1 MADNKKLVDLTGLSK
16 LAEKLNEKSNEKMT
30 NLETTLS
37 TSILDVR
44 KMLGGKSLVYLT
56 CAEYNLLSDDEKNDE
71 TKVYNLIDAED
82 TSHDH
87 DNLEFLNNLGPRNI
101 IIGSKTNI
109 FDGTSDITFT
119 LEDIGAAEADHN
131 HDNSYYTKDNIDSM
145 LSDLGDD
152 MGENYQSIEAAL
164 AQKAPLTHE
173 HNDLYYTE
181 SEVNA
186 LLEDKS
192 DSDHT
197 HDDLYCS
204 ETEIDNKLK
213 GKADSDHAHNDIYYT
228 ETEIDSKLNDKANKT
243 HNHDEMYYTESEIDS
258 KIGDINTSLANKSNT
273 GHTHTE
279 YASKSEFDNNLES
292 IGESIE
298 SIESEIAT
306 VKGSLAGKSDNGHEH
321 GDLYY
326 TESEVN
332 ALLNGKSDTDH
343 GHTEYYSKSEI
354 DSTVSTLNSD
364 ISGKSDSGHDHN
376 DKYYTETEIDNKI
389 NTINTTITTKEAA
402 LQTSIATNKTS
413 AVTEARSY
421 TDTAISNLVNSAP
434 ESLNTLKE
442 LADAIELHKDD
453 YEAYVETVNAAIL
466 KAKTDAIAEA
476 AAKDTALHTTISAE
490 IDADVLTEKQR
501 AMQAEAALEGH
512 ISEKAEV
519 NHAHDDK
526 YYTEAE
532 INAKVSALQKEIDDD
547 VEVEKVRAM
556 DAESKLEAKISAKAD
571 ANHGSHIP
579 TPEATADN
587 TRFLRNDNTWQKVT
601 PANIGAAPTSHGTHI
616 PAAQAADVATFL
628 RNDNTWQKVTPDNI
642 GAATASHSHDD
653 KYYTETEINNKL
665 SDINETISSNYATL
679 NSAIEGKAPSSH
691 GNHIPDA
698 QTVNNATFLRNDNT
712 WAKVTPENIGA
723 ATSGHEHNTLY
734 YTQTQMNAFL
744 EGKAAADH
752 VHKDIYTKTEVDTK
766 VDGVSESLNEKEA
779 ALQSQITS
787 ILNDPVFSNLT
798 FNGYSIWIG
807 TSEELQSVVRQ
818 PDTLYFEIG
827 DDEADDDEVVQN
839 RPVNSILTL
848 TKNLNQTATITD
860 GVQIKFPEVNS
871 FTEIHLYF
879 DAQGD
884 VRIILPDNC
893 KWRLDSNIEAGKMY
907 ELIAKYIPGPNRWI
921 VNILAYS

>member
-1 MADNKKLVDLTGLSK
+1 MADNKKLIDLTGLSR
-16 LAEKLNEKSNEKMT
+16 LAEKLNEKSNEKMS

-37 TSILDVR
+37 TSIADVR
-44 KMLGGKSLVYLT
+44 EMLGGKSLVYLT
-56 CAEYNLLSDDEKNDE
+56 CAEYNLLSDEEKNDE

-87 DNLEFLNNLGPRNI
+87 NNLEFLENLGPRNI

-109 FDGTSDITFT
+109 FDGTSDVTFT
-119 LEDIGAAEADHN
+119 LKDIGAAEADHN
-131 HDNSYYTKDNIDSM
+131 HDNLYYTKNNIDSM
-145 LSDLGDD
+145 LSDLEDGV
-152 MGENYQSIEAAL
+152 GENYQDIEAKL
-164 AQKAPLTHE
+164 AQKAPLTHD

-181 SEVNA
+181 SEVNT
-186 LLEDKS
+186 LLADKS
-192 DSDHT
+192 DSDHA
-197 HDDLYCS
+197 HDDLYYT
-204 ETEIDNKLK
+204 EAEIDNKLT
-213 GKADSDHAHNDIYYT
+213 GKSDSDHTHNDIYYT
-228 ETEIDSKLNDKANKT
+228 ETEIDNKLNDKANKT
-243 HNHDEMYYTESEIDS
+243 HNHDEMYYTEAEIDN
-258 KIGDINTSLANKSNT
+258 KIGDINTSLANKSDT

-326 TESEVN
+326 TESEVD

-343 GHTEYYSKSEI
+343 GHTEYYNKSEI
-354 DSTVSTLNSD
+354 DSTISTLNSN
-364 ISGKSDSGHDHN
+364 ISGKADSDHN
-376 DKYYTETEIDNKI
+376 HNDIYYTETEIDNKI

-402 LQTSIATNKTS
+402 LQTSIATNKTT
-413 AVTEARSY
+413 AVTEAKSY

-453 YEAYVETVNAAIL
+453 YEAYVETVNAAIA

-490 IDADVLTEKQR
+490 IDADVLAEKQR

-512 ISEKAEV
+512 IAEKAEV

-532 INAKVSALQKEIDDD
+532 INATVSSLQKEIDDD

-556 DAESKLEAKISAKAD
+556 DAESKLEAKISTKAD

-616 PAAQAADVATFL
+616 PAAQAADAATFL

-653 KYYTETEINNKL
+653 IYYTETEINNKL
-665 SDINETISSNYATL
+665 TDINETISSNYATL
-679 NSAIEGKAPSSH
+679 NSAIEGKAPSVH
-691 GNHIPDA
+691 GNHVPA
-698 QTVNNATFLRNDNT
+698 TQTVDNTKFLRNDNT

-723 ATSGHEHNTLY
+723 ATSSHEHNTIY
-734 YTQTQMNAFL
+734 YTQAQINAFL

-752 VHKDIYTKTEVDTK
+752 GHDEFYTKAQVDTK
-766 VDGVSESLNEKEA
+766 VDGLSESLNEKEA
-779 ALQSQITS
+779 ALQSQITG
-787 ILNDPVFSNLT
+787 ILNDPIFTNLIL
-798 FNGYSIWIG
+798 NGYSIWVG
-807 TSEELQSVVRQ
+807 TTEELNNIVKQ
-818 PDTLYFEIG
+818 PDTLYFKI
-827 DDEADDDEVVQN
+827 DDNTDDDEVVQN
-839 RPVNSILTL
+839 TPVNSILTL
-848 TKNLNQTATITD
+848 TTNLHQTATITD
-860 GVQIKFPEVNS
+860 GVEIRFPEVSS

-879 DAQGD
+879 DAQND
-884 VRIILPDNC
+884 TRIILPDNC
-893 KWRLDSNIEAGKMY
+893 KWRLDSNIEAGMTY
-907 ELIAKYIPGPNRWI
+907 ELVAKYIPGPNHWI